1 VPEAQLLEG
10 IRVVEVATMVLVPS
24 VGAVMAD
31 FGAEVIKVEVPGPG
45 DIHRHGHRLPGMP
58 VSDIPYVFEV
68 DNRGKQSI
76 VLDLKSE
83 AGGRILRELVARA
96 DVFITN
102 HRPAALRKL
111 GLTYED
117 LEPLNPR
124 LIHGSASGYGERGP
138 EVDKPGYDMVCYWS
152 RSGIESQMFPPGG
165 WLGPIPY
172 GSGDHPSGLAL
183 LSAILLALYRRERT
197 GRGSR
202 VSTSLLACGAW
213 ANSNMLM
220 AELCGAEFQERRPR
234 EQAYSYAFLYYT
246 TRDDRKLKLSV
257 YKHDE
262 LWKPFCLAMQHPELV
277 DDPRWRTLEARLE
290 HMPELVKILDETFS
304 RHDLEHWT
312 GTLEKYD
319 IPFTALPTYEEVA
332 SDPQMAANDVFLE
345 VDHPRHGLLRT
356 VNSPIEV
363 EGERKRPPTP
373 APELGQHTRQVL
385 RELEYGEAEIQDLL
399 DGGAAVQAQ
408 EMG

>member
-172 GSGDHPSGLAL
+172 GSGDHP
-183 LSAILLALYRRERT
+183 
-197 GRGSR
+197 
-202 VSTSLLACGAW
+202 CGAW

-277 DDPRWRTLEARLE
+277 DDPRWRTLEARLA